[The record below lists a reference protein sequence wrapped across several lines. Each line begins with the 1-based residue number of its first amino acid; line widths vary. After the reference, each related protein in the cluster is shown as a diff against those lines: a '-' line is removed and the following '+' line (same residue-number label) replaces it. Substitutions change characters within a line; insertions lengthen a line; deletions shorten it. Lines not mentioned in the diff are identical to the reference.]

1 MSDGMEMSVMCVV
14 RSSTGQSIHR
24 ASKHLLF
31 PFSCWCWDIQSR
43 LLLLE
48 RMKANPHLPSK
59 LISWPQRK
67 YPGLCGRIWQVER
80 GTTYSRTPPQLQY
93 SEARAWP
100 SHWPSFSSILLC
112 INNKYPFLRQAH
124 LTVNKTPTYQHNKA
138 QCFAYILQSDH
149 NFSLALS
156 PQILPSLL
164 HSSQKEVH
172 ITASFIILFHCSSYA
187 MSPAWTPAKWKDEC
201 TSENPWID
209 RKWMWLLY

>member
-80 GTTYSRTPPQLQY
+80 GTTYSRTPPPIFSILKPEHDLHIDHLSLASSY
-93 SEARAWP
+93 VSTTNIP
-100 SHWPSFSSILLC
+100 SFTKPTSRWTKPLLISIIKPNALPIFSNLITTFHWPYLHKSFPVCYIPAKKKFISLQALLFSSTVPPMQWVLPEHLP
-112 INNKYPFLRQAH
+112 NEKMNARQR
-124 LTVNKTPTYQHNKA
+124 T
-138 QCFAYILQSDH
+138 
-149 NFSLALS
+149 
-156 PQILPSLL
+156 
-164 HSSQKEVH
+164 
-172 ITASFIILFHCSSYA
+172 
-187 MSPAWTPAKWKDEC
+187 
-201 TSENPWID
+201 
-209 RKWMWLLY
+209 RG